1 MNKDLY
7 GELTQLKEHT
17 LGILSIFSRTSQKWQ
32 LQQPPKIDL
41 FTDMAAIMNLS
52 DLRSIMGEY
61 QILLM
66 PPGHPITLL
75 NPLSRNSDYHQ
86 FSPNDIHTMSR
97 D

>member
-1 MNKDLY
+1 
-7 GELTQLKEHT
+7 
-17 LGILSIFSRTSQKWQ
+17 
-32 LQQPPKIDL
+32 
-41 FTDMAAIMNLS
+41 
-52 DLRSIMGEY
+52 MGEY

-75 NPLSRNSDYHQ
+75 NPLSLNSDYHQ

>member
-1 MNKDLY
+1 
-7 GELTQLKEHT
+7 
-17 LGILSIFSRTSQKWQ
+17 
-32 LQQPPKIDL
+32 
-41 FTDMAAIMNLS
+41 MAAIMNLS

-75 NPLSRNSDYHQ
+75 NPLSPNSDYHQ